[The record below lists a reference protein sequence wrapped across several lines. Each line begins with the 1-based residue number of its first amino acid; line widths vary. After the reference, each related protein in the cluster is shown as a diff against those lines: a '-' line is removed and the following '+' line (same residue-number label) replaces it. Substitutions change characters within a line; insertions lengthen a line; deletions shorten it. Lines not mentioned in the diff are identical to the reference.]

1 MIKDLIAEIFIWFID
16 RIMDYINVNIK
27 NKLALQEK
35 TLKMGIKRMG
45 LVLIWKYTEFR
56 LLVYKLL
63 RINTVINILSKEGKL
78 LKGI

>member
-1 MIKDLIAEIFIWFID
+1 MGVK
-16 RIMDYINVNIK
+16 RIV
-27 NKLALQEK
+27 
-35 TLKMGIKRMG
+35 

-78 LKGI
+78 LRNLAKALVGGYRTYRENNKSLLTSYF